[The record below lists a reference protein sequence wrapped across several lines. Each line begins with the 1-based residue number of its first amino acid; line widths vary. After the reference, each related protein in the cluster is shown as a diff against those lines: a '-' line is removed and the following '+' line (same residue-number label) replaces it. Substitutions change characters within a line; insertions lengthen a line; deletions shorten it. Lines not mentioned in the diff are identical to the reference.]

1 MADTTSGFLFGNS
14 TPGQFTGQT
23 TDTATMPAWY
33 QNALGQQISAA
44 SNILGQPY
52 QAYQG
57 QRLADLT
64 PDQTAAQDMTRSAVS
79 TANPYSTQ
87 AAGLQT
93 AGSTFN
99 QDNFNNYLNPYTQD
113 LNNSIAQQGMQNF
126 NEQVAPT
133 LQNSFIGSGMFGDS
147 THADMYE
154 KALRDQQTS
163 ILNAQ
168 ATNMS
173 GDYNNAMSAYMQGQG
188 NMLNAGNNLNSIGQN
203 VYGNALSGASALAGI
218 GAQNQAAN
226 QSSLDLAYND
236 YQNQLNYPTNQLNE
250 MNSIIRGYAPT
261 ADSTKTTNPLAYQT
275 SNPLSGALSGLASL
289 SAAGNQTTTTPAK

>member
-1 MADTTSGFLFGNS
+1 MTDSTSGFLFGNS
-14 TPGQFTGQT
+14 TPGQFTGQV
-23 TDTATMPAWY
+23 TDTSTMPAWY
-33 QNALGQQISAA
+33 QEALGQQISAA

-64 PDQTAAQDMTRSAVS
+64 PDQTNAQAMTRSAVA

-87 AAGLQT
+87 AAGLEN

-99 QDNFNNYLNPYTQD
+99 QSNFNNYLNPYTQT

-133 LQNSFIGSGMFGDS
+133 LQNSFVGSGMFGSSND
-147 THADMYE
+147 ADLYE

-168 ATNMS
+168 ASNMS
-173 GDYNNAMSAYMQGQG
+173 SDYNNAMSGYMQGQT
-188 NMLNAGNNLNSIGQN
+188 NSLTAGNNLNSMGQN
-203 VYGNALSGASALAGI
+203 VYNNSLAGASALSGI
-218 GAQNQAAN
+218 GAQNQQQQQN
-226 QSSLDLAYND
+226 SLDLGYQD
-236 YQNQLNYPTNQLNE
+236 FQNQLNYPTNQLNE
-250 MNSIIRGYAPT
+250 MNAIIRGYQPT
-261 ADSTKTTNPLAYQT
+261 ATTTQTANPSALIT
-275 SNPLSGALSGLASL
+275 SNPLSGALSGLAQL
-289 SAAGNQTTTTPAK
+289 SAAGNQPTAATT